1 MNNVFLLTGGN
12 MGDKRK
18 NLLRAAK
25 FIDQKLGNILSTS
38 AIYETEAWGK
48 IDQPSFYNQV
58 LQVQT
63 DYSPNEVLQEI
74 LAIELNMGR
83 ERIVKY
89 GPRLIDIDILFYN
102 DEVIETPEL
111 IVPHPQIQL
120 RRFVLAPL
128 AEIVPKYIHPLLQK
142 TIAELLL
149 DCKDLLQV
157 KAIN

>member
-102 DEVIETPEL
+102 YEVIETPEL

>member
-12 MGDKRK
+12 MGNRRQ
-18 NLLRAAK
+18 NLLQAAK
-25 FIDQKLGNILSTS
+25 IIDQKVGNILATS

-63 DYSPNEVLQEI
+63 DYSPNELLLEI

-102 DEVIETPEL
+102 HEVIETPEL
-111 IVPHPQIQL
+111 IVPHPQIQH

-128 AEIVPKYIHPLLQK
+128 AELVPEYVHPFLQK
-142 TIAELLL
+142 TIIELLVECV
-149 DCKDLLQV
+149 DPLQV
-157 KAIN
+157 KAIS

>member
-12 MGDKRK
+12 MGDRRQ
-18 NLLRAAK
+18 NLLLAATI
-25 FIDQKLGNILSTS
+25 IDQKIGNILSTS

-63 DYSPNEVLQEI
+63 DYSPNELLQEI
-74 LAIELNMGR
+74 LAIELHMGR

-102 DEVIETPEL
+102 HEVIETPEL
-111 IVPHPQIQL
+111 IVPHPQIQH
-120 RRFVLAPL
+120 RRFVLTPL
-128 AEIVPKYIHPLLQK
+128 AELVPEFVHPFLQK
-142 TIAELLL
+142 TMRELLAECE
-149 DCKDLLQV
+149 DSLQV
-157 KAIN
+157 KALR

>member
-12 MGDKRK
+12 MGDRRQ

-25 FIDQKLGNILSTS
+25 IIDEKVGKILSTS

-48 IDQPSFYNQV
+48 IDQSSFYNQV
-58 LQVQT
+58 LQVLT
-63 DYSPNEVLQEI
+63 DYSPKEVLQEI

-102 DEVIETPEL
+102 NEVIETPEL
-111 IVPHPQIQL
+111 IVPHPQIQH

-128 AEIVPKYIHPLLQK
+128 AELVPEFVHPYLQK
-142 TIAELLL
+142 TIRELLIECEDPL
-149 DCKDLLQV
+149 TV
-157 KAIN
+157 KAIS

>member
-25 FIDQKLGNILSTS
+25 FIDQKLGHILSTS

-58 LQVQT
+58 LQFQT

-102 DEVIETPEL
+102 YEVIETPEL
-111 IVPHPQIQL
+111 IVPHPQLQH
-120 RRFVLAPL
+120 RRFVLTPL

-157 KAIN
+157 KVIS

>member
-25 FIDQKLGNILSTS
+25 FIDQKLGNTLSTS

-63 DYSPNEVLQEI
+63 DYSPKEVLQEI
-74 LAIELNMGR
+74 LTIELNMGR

-102 DEVIETPEL
+102 HEVIETPEL
-111 IVPHPQIQL
+111 IVPHPQIQH
-120 RRFVLAPL
+120 RRFVLTPL
-128 AEIVPKYIHPLLQK
+128 AELVPEYVHPLFQK
-142 TIAELLL
+142 TIAELLF

-157 KAIN
+157 KAIS